1 MENLLTWLNTWILAP
16 IVPALLIVSGIIL
29 GFRTRFIHLTR
40 IPTIVRSLTKRSEG
54 SGKQSPFR
62 SLTVALAGTLGVGNI
77 AGVASAIVSGG
88 AGAILWMWIGAILS
102 MPVKYAEVVL
112 AVRHRITR
120 PNGEHSGGAMYY
132 MKKRALALPFSILC
146 ICASLTLG
154 NLMQINAVADTAD
167 SVFNIPP
174 LPLAAAVCLFLY
186 PAIRKGIKRI
196 SSVTAFLVP
205 IMSLLYVLLC
215 LFVIIPNLK
224 EIPSILLWIL
234 RDAFRPSAALGGI
247 GGFLLMRS
255 MRYGIS
261 RGLVSNEAGCGTAP
275 IAHAS
280 ADTESPV
287 RQGFLGIFEVFADTI
302 IMCSLTAFV
311 VLLSIEHYPHLDSM
325 ELVIACFSRYLGE
338 SSGYLLAICV
348 FFFALATMIGWSYYG
363 MISLDYLTGSR
374 RIKHLYILLY
384 VLITLPGAVMSGSL
398 MWQFTDFTVGIMTVI
413 NTSFLLTR
421 VGEIGRE
428 TDRFFSQIKPKRA
441 ENPLKKTVKTVSQ
454 R

>member
-1 MENLLTWLNTWILAP
+1 MGNPMTWLNTWILAP
-16 IVPALLIVSGIIL
+16 AVPALLIVSGIIL
-29 GFRTRFIHLTR
+29 GSRTRFLHLTR
-40 IPTIVRSLTKRSEG
+40 IPTIVSSLTKRRNTKNG
-54 SGKQSPFR
+54 QSPFR

-120 PNGEHSGGAMYY
+120 PDGGYSGGAMYY
-132 MKKRALALPFSILC
+132 MKIKSLALPFSILC

-154 NLMQINAVADTAD
+154 NLMQINAVADTAE
-167 SVFNIPP
+167 SVFHIPP
-174 LPLAAAVCLFLY
+174 LPLAAAVSLFLY

-205 IMSLLYVLLC
+205 IMSLVYILLC
-215 LFVIIPNLK
+215 LFVLLPNLK
-224 EIPSILLWIL
+224 EIPSILMWIV

-247 GGFLLMRS
+247 GGFLMMRS

-261 RGLVSNEAGCGTAP
+261 RGLISNEAGCGTAP

-280 ADTESPV
+280 ADTDSPV
-287 RQGFLGIFEVFADTI
+287 RQGFLGIFEVFADTVV
-302 IMCSLTAFV
+302 MCSLTAFV
-311 VLLSIEHYPHLDSM
+311 VLLSVERYPDLDGM
-325 ELVIACFSRYLGE
+325 ELVIACFSRFLGE
-338 SSGYLLAICV
+338 TSGYLLAICV

-363 MISLDYLTGSR
+363 MISLDYLTSDR
-374 RIKHLYILLY
+374 RIQNLYILLY
-384 VLITLPGAVMSGSL
+384 CLITLPGAVMSGSL
-398 MWQFTDFTVGIMTVI
+398 MWQFTDLTVGIMTVI
-413 NTSFLLTR
+413 NTSFLLTK

-428 TDRFFSQIKPKRA
+428 TDQFLSEIKHNRIGQR
-441 ENPLKKTVKTVSQ
+441 KKQTVKTVSHS
-454 R
+454 